1 MFTWDL
7 DDNTLA
13 WTIVASLMFLSSVTI
28 LLNLLVI
35 VTVVKR
41 RDLQKLSNI
50 LLRSL
55 AVSDLH
61 VGVVSMPLS
70 ATVDVLV
77 LHQMSVEHICD
88 LDLANL
94 SVIYFLS
101 VLSLYHLTIIAWE
114 RNVAIRKG
122 LQYQFLVTESLL
134 IKLAIFAWLLSLF
147 TDLPAFILTAIE
159 LDIEIVRNWVI
170 FNYALM
176 TVCLI
181 TIAYFNILKRK
192 KNNIAPLTANRKM
205 ESKTAKICD
214 PTVYRNVSVEF
225 SFPSNEILRLKKP
238 QPIQPPVAAIIARRC
253 NPVGSVAEQ
262 HCIIEEPSLHV
273 ARSGTIVLAAG
284 ELDRGH
290 LFSAGSMGSSDDPRG
305 RCETLKTTAVVHPE
319 RALKSKPAVI
329 HEENGPVNLKLSRSK
344 SVDTGVSMMIYD
356 DLNRDLYLKHDKNP
370 PRIHS
375 SKSE

>member
-1 MFTWDL
+1 MEPNDGANTNYDFSTNRSVFFCPKYEMFTWDL

-13 WTIVASLMFLSSVTI
+13 WIIVASLMFLSSVTI

-55 AVSDLH
+55 AVSDLL

-77 LHQMSVEHICD
+77 LRQMSVEHICD

-114 RNVAIRKG
+114 RNVAIRKD

-134 IKLAIFAWLLSLF
+134 IKLAILAWLLSLF

-159 LDIEIVRNWVI
+159 VDIEIVRNWVI
-170 FNYALM
+170 FNYALK

-225 SFPSNEILRLKKP
+225 SFPSNGN
-238 QPIQPPVAAIIARRC
+238 ASAIEFLC
-253 NPVGSVAEQ
+253 YPY
-262 HCIIEEPSLHV
+262 
-273 ARSGTIVLAAG
+273 
-284 ELDRGH
+284 
-290 LFSAGSMGSSDDPRG
+290 
-305 RCETLKTTAVVHPE
+305 TL
-319 RALKSKPAVI
+319 L
-329 HEENGPVNLKLSRSK
+329 LSR
-344 SVDTGVSMMIYD
+344 
-356 DLNRDLYLKHDKNP
+356 P
-370 PRIHS
+370 PF
-375 SKSE
+375 

>member
-1 MFTWDL
+1 MKDYCIYDILHKACREFSTTCHRSIIKD
-7 DDNTLA
+7 
-13 WTIVASLMFLSSVTI
+13 TISVK
-28 LLNLLVI
+28 VI
-35 VTVVKR
+35 KQTFKWNR
-41 RDLQKLSNI
+41 TMEQIQTMIS
-50 LLRSL
+50 
-55 AVSDLH
+55 
-61 VGVVSMPLS
+61 
-70 ATVDVLV
+70 
-77 LHQMSVEHICD
+77 
-88 LDLANL
+88 
-94 SVIYFLS
+94 
-101 VLSLYHLTIIAWE
+101 
-114 RNVAIRKG
+114 
-122 LQYQFLVTESLL
+122 
-134 IKLAIFAWLLSLF
+134 
-147 TDLPAFILTAIE
+147 
-159 LDIEIVRNWVI
+159 
-170 FNYALM
+170 
-176 TVCLI
+176 
-181 TIAYFNILKRK
+181 
-192 KNNIAPLTANRKM
+192 PLT
-205 ESKTAKICD
+205 
-214 PTVYRNVSVEF
+214 
-225 SFPSNEILRLKKP
+225 EILRLKKP